1 VTRPTNPHSHRAR
14 RQRKA
19 TPPVKQTA
27 DRQSSKR
34 QAHREARRSTG
45 AAIDAKRF
53 SRKQLLGAL
62 TVAATIIGVLS
73 SGTALF
79 EWFGKKVNAVTPPP
93 AVINAQLTPPML
105 INRHKPLGAFLSDTN
120 QPTTGL
126 TAYQLAEE
134 GLEFLLRVHLQG
146 EQGKSVL
153 MKWTII
159 DSATD
164 NPLTEPIYNQDAAV
178 LRPRGPDQARQ
189 LPIWIPSPPR
199 RGKFVL
205 RVILLDQ
212 THRPLVQADSKPFVV
227 SGAPSG

>member
-1 VTRPTNPHSHRAR
+1 MTRPTNPDPHRAE

-19 TPPVKQTA
+19 RPPVKQTA

-34 QAHREARRSTG
+34 QVRREARRSTG
-45 AAIDAKRF
+45 VAIDAKRF

-62 TVAATIIGVLS
+62 TIAATIVGVLS

-79 EWFGKKVNAVTPPP
+79 DWFGKKVNAVTPPP
-93 AVINAQLTPPML
+93 AVINAQLTPPTL
-105 INRHKPLGAFLSDTN
+105 ISTHKPLGAFLSDTN

-126 TAYQLAEE
+126 TAYELAEE
-134 GLEFLLRVHLQG
+134 GFEFLLGVHLQG
-146 EQGKSVL
+146 EQGKSIL

-159 DSATD
+159 DSVTD

-212 THRPLVQADSKPFVV
+212 THRPLVQADSKPFMV
-227 SGAPSG
+227 SGAPSD

>member
-1 VTRPTNPHSHRAR
+1 MTRPTNPDSHRAQ

-19 TPPVKQTA
+19 RPPVRQTA

-34 QAHREARRSTG
+34 PAHREAGRSTG

-62 TVAATIIGVLS
+62 TVAATIIGALA

-79 EWFGKKVNAVTPPP
+79 EWFGKNVNPVTPPP
-93 AVINAQLTPPML
+93 AVINSQLTPPTL
-105 INRHKPLGAFLSDTN
+105 ISSHKPLGAFLSDTN

-134 GLEFLLRVHLQG
+134 GFEFLLGIHLQG

-159 DSATD
+159 DSATER
-164 NPLTEPIYNQDAAV
+164 PLTEPIYNQDAAV

-189 LPIWIPSPPR
+189 LPIWIPSPPG

-212 THRPLVQADSKPFVV
+212 THRPLVQADSKPFMV
-227 SGAPSG
+227 SRAPSG

>member
-1 VTRPTNPHSHRAR
+1 VTRPTDPHSHRAH

-34 QAHREARRSTG
+34 QAHQEAESNPG

-62 TVAATIIGVLS
+62 TVAATIIGILS

-93 AVINAQLTPPML
+93 AVINAQLTPPTL
-105 INRHKPLGAFLSDTN
+105 ISRHKPLGAFLSDTN
-120 QPTTGL
+120 QRTTGL

-134 GLEFLLRVHLQG
+134 GYEFLLGVHLQG
-146 EQGKSVL
+146 EQGRSHL
-153 MKWTII
+153 LRWTII

-164 NPLTEPIYNQDAAV
+164 SPLTDPIYNQPAAEV
-178 LRPRGPDQARQ
+178 RPRGPDQARQ

-199 RGKFVL
+199 RGKFIF
-205 RVILLDQ
+205 RVILLDE
-212 THRPLVQADSKPFVV
+212 THRPLVQADSKPFMV
-227 SGAPSG
+227 SGAPSA